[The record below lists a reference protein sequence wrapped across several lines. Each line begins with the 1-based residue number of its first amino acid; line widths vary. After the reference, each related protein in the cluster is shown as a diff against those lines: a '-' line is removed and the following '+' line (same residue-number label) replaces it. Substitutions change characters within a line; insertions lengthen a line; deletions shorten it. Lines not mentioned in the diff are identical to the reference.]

1 MKLARDRGVGHWL
14 SIQKNFLLDP
24 HFTPQKQGYSAPFF
38 FSLDLQFLDYVVYCI
53 MLNEENELTEALLN
67 LVCEGVE
74 VPDEAEENDTVDLQH
89 D

>member
-1 MKLARDRGVGHWL
+1 
-14 SIQKNFLLDP
+14 
-24 HFTPQKQGYSAPFF
+24 
-38 FSLDLQFLDYVVYCI
+38 